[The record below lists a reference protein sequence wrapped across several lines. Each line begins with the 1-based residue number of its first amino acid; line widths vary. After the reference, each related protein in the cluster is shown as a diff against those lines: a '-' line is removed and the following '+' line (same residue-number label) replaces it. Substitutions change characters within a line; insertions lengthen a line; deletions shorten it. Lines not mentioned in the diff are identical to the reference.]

1 MVYSETEMF
10 GNLTKEQSEFV
21 KTLENCFTFSFD
33 TNDLLVYSSQ
43 RLDML
48 LIDSIKEDVT
58 DSGRILTNLGE
69 HFIRNLILMIKCYDF
84 ENRDSLMKYGRKSGS
99 EAVFI
104 DLFTIFIRMTG
115 VLAGPG
121 AMFKSTMDILQ
132 KSVTAEPD
140 VVILA
145 GDILENPTV
154 VCAVSVVEIQFVEK
168 SMSYCQHENA
178 RLKKTKQNKP
188 EPSSS
193 ITSSSSSSSSSGD
206 SEHSDF
212 EEKPDEPHIFKR
224 IPPKLLAQHGGQ
236 LIVLSQLYTGHHFT
250 KDCTKKLIP
259 GIIVMGTQ
267 VTFTLL
273 EYSVNHMTDL
283 FLKNGNGKER
293 SYIYNTEPMDY
304 LKKEDR
310 NLLLESISE
319 IASVTN
325 TMSVVGIILSF
336 FYCVQ
341 GCIQRSCDGFCIVR
355 NIQAHHIYLIEVR
368 NGSVYNLFTDENLS
382 VQEQSTKDI
391 SSSTFKRHYKSDLIN
406 YWEHL
411 NIEKVKVSINKNDTE
426 RQYFIFNGTM
436 SSKTDWFSQDRLLNT
451 SYQDLNSKTRPN
463 FFQINGDQSIKR
475 PFVINENYA
484 GCQYD
489 SGWLVVLDMNA
500 SRRCAWESKY
510 NQLGPL
516 VLYCP
521 SYHACKDDMLADD
534 LKIYIKFQPRDCV
547 QNNVHET
554 AVPKMIESSKSTII
568 TPSSSGE
575 MKDVQIQIQELKKV
589 LYVNPKLTSRYN
601 RSVNSVY
608 ESRISS
614 VAIGAVAISFISIVF
629 GTIIILDLIKF
640 VNHVK
645 CIIIRK

>member
-1 MVYSETEMF
+1 MEFEETQSRDGLDVRSGVLELENESPHNASLPGSCHVNFKHTNRCREGRYPGRTRSHKLPSSTTDWDIIDLDSVGVYYKDKPDTISTILDMVYSETEMF

-84 ENRDSLMKYGRKSGS
+84 ENSLRKYGRKSGS

-115 VLAGPG
+115 ALAGPG

-193 ITSSSSSSSSSGD
+193 GD

-212 EEKPDEPHIFKR
+212 DEKPDEPHIFKR

-267 VTFTLL
+267 VSFTLL

-293 SYIYNTEPMDY
+293 SYIYYTEPMDY

-310 NLLLESISE
+310 NLLLESI
-319 IASVTN
+319 VR
-325 TMSVVGIILSF
+325 LS
-336 FYCVQ
+336 
-341 GCIQRSCDGFCIVR
+341 
-355 NIQAHHIYLIEVR
+355 N
-368 NGSVYNLFTDENLS
+368 
-382 VQEQSTKDI
+382 
-391 SSSTFKRHYKSDLIN
+391 
-406 YWEHL
+406 
-411 NIEKVKVSINKNDTE
+411 VK
-426 RQYFIFNGTM
+426 Q
-436 SSKTDWFSQDRLLNT
+436 
-451 SYQDLNSKTRPN
+451 
-463 FFQINGDQSIKR
+463 
-475 PFVINENYA
+475 
-484 GCQYD
+484 
-489 SGWLVVLDMNA
+489 
-500 SRRCAWESKY
+500 
-510 NQLGPL
+510 
-516 VLYCP
+516 
-521 SYHACKDDMLADD
+521 
-534 LKIYIKFQPRDCV
+534 
-547 QNNVHET
+547 
-554 AVPKMIESSKSTII
+554 
-568 TPSSSGE
+568 
-575 MKDVQIQIQELKKV
+575 
-589 LYVNPKLTSRYN
+589 
-601 RSVNSVY
+601 
-608 ESRISS
+608 
-614 VAIGAVAISFISIVF
+614 
-629 GTIIILDLIKF
+629 
-640 VNHVK
+640 
-645 CIIIRK
+645 